1 MRPSECNWE
10 HVKSL
15 KRGENRRAQTGQVGL
30 ANRRLPVWMQARRF
44 ASSLNSRAKI
54 AANQKRIRSE
64 MSSGT
69 KEFPCFVY
77 YTVVDTD
84 KE

>member
-1 MRPSECNWE
+1 MEDFRWCS
-10 HVKSL
+10 V
-15 KRGENRRAQTGQVGL
+15 AT
-30 ANRRLPVWMQARRF
+30 NRRLPVWMQEARRF
-44 ASSLNSRAKI
+44 ASSLNSREKI

-64 MSSGT
+64 VSSET

>member
-1 MRPSECNWE
+1 
-10 HVKSL
+10 
-15 KRGENRRAQTGQVGL
+15 
-30 ANRRLPVWMQARRF
+30 MQEARRF
-44 ASSLNSRAKI
+44 ASSLNSREKI

-64 MSSGT
+64 VSSGT
-69 KEFPCFVY
+69 KEFPCLLY